1 MAASRPPLLSVWPQA
16 EPRRDILRDLHFS
29 TCQTHF
35 LLVQDT
41 ERLRSSA
48 SQRTAVKTVSTLRL
62 HRKEV
67 FLVEPT
73 VLL

>member
-16 EPRRDILRDLHFS
+16 EPRRGIFRDLHFS

-35 LLVQDT
+35 PLVQDT
-41 ERLRSSA
+41 ERLRSST
-48 SQRTAVKTVSTLRL
+48 SQEEQGQDRL
-62 HRKEV
+62 HASSAQGGG
-67 FLVEPT
+67 LPT